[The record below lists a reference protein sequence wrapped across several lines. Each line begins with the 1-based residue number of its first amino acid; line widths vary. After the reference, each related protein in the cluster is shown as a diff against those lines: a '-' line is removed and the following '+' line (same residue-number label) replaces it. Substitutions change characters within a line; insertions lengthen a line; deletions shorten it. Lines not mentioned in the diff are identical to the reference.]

1 MKSKIKQ
8 LNDLAES
15 IFPIA
20 HKLAYAYEIKDEE
33 EASQLIDAVLS
44 DCAKIIKQN
53 SDIVEP

>member
-20 HKLAYAYEIKDEE
+20 HKLAYAYEIKDED
-33 EASQLIDAVLS
+33 EASKLIETVLS
-44 DCAKIIKQN
+44 DCTKVLK
-53 SDIVEP
+53 

>member
-20 HKLAYAYEIKDEE
+20 HKLAYAYEIKDED
-33 EASQLIDAVLS
+33 EASKLIETVLS
-44 DCAKIIKQN
+44 DCAKVLK
-53 SDIVEP
+53 